1 MATIT
6 IKLEV
11 DRVVASGDSEG
22 WAMVEESG
30 GYGVSGNDRCVS
42 CGATDTANGLAPH
55 DGDRKAVRFFGKYVI
70 KKRTGVSQARLK
82 DYYMAVRHEA
92 GVVAADGVIRSR
104 HRPHKRNGRD
114 FVAIVYKL
122 ILVADAEKRWSGM
135 MNWNKLLK
143 ADADIAE
150 VPRKQ
155 ARKPR
160 SRKM

>member
-6 IKLEV
+6 VKLEV
-11 DRVVASGDSEG
+11 DRVVAPGDSEG

-30 GYGVSGNDRCVS
+30 GCGVSGNGRCVS

-70 KKRTGVSQARLK
+70 KKRTGLSQARLK
-82 DYYMAVRHEA
+82 DYYTAVQQESE
-92 GVVAADGVIRSR
+92 VVAADGVIRSR

-114 FVAIVYKL
+114 FVAIVYKF
-122 ILVADAEKRWSGM
+122 ILVADAKERWSGM

-143 ADADIAE
+143 ADADIAD

-155 ARKPR
+155 TRKPR